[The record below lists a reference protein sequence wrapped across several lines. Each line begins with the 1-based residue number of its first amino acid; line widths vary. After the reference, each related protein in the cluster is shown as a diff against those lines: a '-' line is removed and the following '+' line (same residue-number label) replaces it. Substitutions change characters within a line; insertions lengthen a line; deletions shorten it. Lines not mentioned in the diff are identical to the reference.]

1 MYVLCSVRRR
11 KQQQEH
17 QQEEKFFFVA
27 LSITFFCITAAVQ
40 RCSTSLIFRFC
51 CLSVCELFRKLSL
64 KHTKIKIYVYASIR
78 QKQGELKIWQ
88 IKTVYRFFLNI
99 FFVMCLL
106 MCLLNFFVFFTFISI
121 SLSHGDSN
129 TRLLDSKFSTSAIR
143 PQLLAKLLFK
153 VTASLSVNWHW
164 QT

>member
-64 KHTKIKIYVYASIR
+64 KHTTIKIYVYASIR

-106 MCLLNFFVFFTFISI
+106 MCLLNFFCLLYFHFNQFKSRRLKHTTSWFQVLY
-121 SLSHGDSN
+121 LSN
-129 TRLLDSKFSTSAIR
+129 ST
-143 PQLLAKLLFK
+143 
-153 VTASLSVNWHW
+153 TASRQITV
-164 QT
+164 